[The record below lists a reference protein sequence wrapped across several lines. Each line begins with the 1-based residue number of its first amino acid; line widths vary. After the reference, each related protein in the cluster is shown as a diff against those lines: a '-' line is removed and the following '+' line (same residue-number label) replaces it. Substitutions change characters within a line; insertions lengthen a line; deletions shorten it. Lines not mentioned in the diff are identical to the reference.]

1 MKKFKKM
8 DQCLG
13 SQFHSDSVP
22 DKLFFKLARERGNG
36 RETAQLMLP
45 RLDPGLDHT
54 YMHILNHFLRME
66 NRKLI
71 S

>member
-1 MKKFKKM
+1 M

-22 DKLFFKLARERGNG
+22 DKIFFKLARERGNG
-36 RETAQLMLP
+36 RETAQLMLA
-45 RLDPGLDHT
+45 RLDPALDHT
-54 YMHILNHFLRME
+54 YVHILNYFLGME
-66 NRKLI
+66 NRKFI